1 MTNCSET
8 GTDNLP
14 KSQDK
19 VIARNLKIAIDG
31 PAGAGKSTVAQLVA
45 QKLNY
50 LYIDTGAMYRAVAWL
65 ALEKNIDTSDGFAI
79 AAAAQKC
86 KIKLEPGTL
95 EPGQTIAK
103 PQVFV
108 DDTEVTRAIREPRV
122 AELVSPV
129 AAFSA
134 VRKLLVEQQRELA
147 SGGGVVLDGRD
158 IGTVVMPDAEVKIF
172 LTASAEER
180 ARRRMKDEQALGL
193 SPVYEELLS
202 AINERDH
209 RDSNR
214 PDSPLK
220 QADDAKL
227 VVTDSMTI
235 DQVVDKIVGFCQEI
249 DS

>member
-1 MTNCSET
+1 MNSSET
-8 GTDNLP
+8 TTENSS

-19 VIARNLKIAIDG
+19 VIPRNLKIAIDG

-50 LYIDTGAMYRAVAWL
+50 LYIDTGAMYRAVSWL
-65 ALEKNIDTSDGFAI
+65 ALEKNVDTNDGLAI
-79 AAAAQKC
+79 ASAAREC
-86 KIKLEPGTL
+86 TIKLQPGTL

-103 PQVFV
+103 PRVFV
-108 DDTEVTRAIREPRV
+108 DGTDVTRAIREPRV
-122 AELVSPV
+122 SQLVSPV

-134 VRKLLVEQQRELA
+134 VRKLLVEQQQHLA
-147 SGGGVVLDGRD
+147 AGGGVVLDGRD
-158 IGTVVMPDAEVKIF
+158 IGTIVMPDAQVKIF

-180 ARRRMKDEQALGL
+180 ARRRLKDEQAMGL
-193 SPVYEELLS
+193 NPVYEELLA
-202 AINERDH
+202 AINDRDF

-220 QADDAKL
+220 QADDARL
-227 VVTDSMTI
+227 VVTDNLAI
-235 DQVVDKIVGFCQEI
+235 DEVVDKIIGFCEEI